1 MSERALQVHSCAP
14 FQTAPVIRWLGE
26 VAIVRSIMKNIL
38 VPVDFS
44 DVTERVIDCAARL
57 AAPTHAKV
65 WLVHCVHEYPQ
76 FVGSGEVVPV
86 IPVDPDTPLSER
98 FPQQDHQLTTLAFAL
113 RGRGID
119 AETLLILGS
128 PADEI
133 VVAAHDHDA
142 DMIIM
147 GSHGHGSLY
156 ELMVGTAT
164 QAVLRHT
171 NRPVLVVPSET
182 HKEPA
187 TVPITKMS
195 EVMATPL

>member
-1 MSERALQVHSCAP
+1 M
-14 FQTAPVIRWLGE
+14 IRWLGE

-44 DVTERVIDCAARL
+44 DVTDRVIDSAAEL
-57 AAPTHAKV
+57 ARVMNAKI
-65 WLVHCVHEYPQ
+65 WLLHCVHEYPQ
-76 FVGSGEVVPV
+76 FVGSGEIVPV
-86 IPVDPDTPLSER
+86 LPVDSDLPLSER
-98 FPQQDHQLTTLAFAL
+98 FPQQDHQLTTLAFSL
-113 RGRGID
+113 RGKGIE

-142 DMIIM
+142 DMIVM
-147 GSHGHGSLY
+147 GSHGHGALY

-171 NRPVLVVPSET
+171 TRPVLVVPSET
-182 HKEPA
+182 YKELKTAPA
-187 TVPITKMS
+187 QKMS